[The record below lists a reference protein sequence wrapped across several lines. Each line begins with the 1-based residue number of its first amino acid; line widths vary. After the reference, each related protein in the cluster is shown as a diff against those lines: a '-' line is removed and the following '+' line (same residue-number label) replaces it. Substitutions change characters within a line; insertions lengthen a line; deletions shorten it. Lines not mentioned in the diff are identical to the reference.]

1 MFDIDRKN
9 GIPIYIQVKDKIM
22 EQIKNGTLKVG
33 TKMPPERELAKEIGT
48 SRNTVSSAYKVLE
61 QEGVL
66 VSYQGKGTFVAEEI
80 KTWKQYT
87 AKDKLFKIID
97 LALEEAFEIG
107 FDSKEFLNLVEE
119 RTKEKEE
126 YLKYIKVVFFECN
139 IEQAREFAKELEDAT
154 KLSIYPAVILKL
166 EMNDAE
172 TLKQV
177 NESKF
182 VITPFNHVNTV
193 KSLIANFQKEV
204 LGVAINPC
212 LEAIVKIARY
222 PAQTRFGLF
231 CISEEFQFKIINALE
246 SAGLDNLN
254 IEATTSREI
263 ENVQKIIDNSDVL
276 IVSPGR
282 YDEVEKCANTVINSK
297 YRGKKDIISFDYSL
311 DQDSVKMIISKI
323 IEIKDIK

>member
-9 GIPIYIQVKDKIM
+9 GIPIYIQVKDQIM

-48 SRNTVSSAYKVLE
+48 SRNTISSAYKLLE

-66 VSYQGKGTFVAEEI
+66 ISYQGRGTFVAEEV
-80 KTWKQYT
+80 KTWKQHT

-107 FDSKEFLNLVEE
+107 FDSKGFLNLVEE
-119 RTKEKEE
+119 RIKEKKE
-126 YLKYIKVVFFECN
+126 YLKYIKAVFFECN
-139 IEQAREFAKELEDAT
+139 IEQAREFAKELETAT
-154 KLSIYPAVILKL
+154 KFSIYPAVISKL
-166 EMNDAE
+166 EMNDTE

-177 NESKF
+177 SESKF
-182 VITPFNHVNTV
+182 VITTFNHVNTV
-193 KSLIANFQKEV
+193 KSLISNSQKEV

-222 PAQTRFGLF
+222 PDQTKFGLF

-254 IEATTSREI
+254 IDATTSKRAEDI
-263 ENVQKIIDNSDVL
+263 QKIIDNSDVL

-282 YDEVEKCANTVINSK
+282 YDEIKKYSTIINGKNRS
-297 YRGKKDIISFDYSL
+297 KKDIISFNYNL